1 MSEEQQD
8 IIPQVTLVQHFG
20 NIEGCVALFQ
30 PSINSPAK
38 VCKLTMNVNNI
49 SVCLVD
55 EVQYFKFNDREVDAA
70 LLKYRA
76 NLEKDID
83 HKELV
88 TLFGDLHKLLEK
100 VIKRT
105 YYMNNGS
112 IITTMISPC
121 ISEPILTDDGG
132 YYVVA
137 SADSDWWMKN
147 TALKTVIEAIREH
160 IPSFSPWKGKGDD
173 FIALLSEESNKR
185 SALLPKKYS

>member
-76 NLEKDID
+76 SLEKDID

-88 TLFGDLHKLLEK
+88 TLFATFTSFL
-100 VIKRT
+100 KR
-105 YYMNNGS
+105 
-112 IITTMISPC
+112 
-121 ISEPILTDDGG
+121 L
-132 YYVVA
+132 
-137 SADSDWWMKN
+137 
-147 TALKTVIEAIREH
+147 
-160 IPSFSPWKGKGDD
+160 
-173 FIALLSEESNKR
+173 
-185 SALLPKKYS
+185 

>member
-1 MSEEQQD
+1 M
-8 IIPQVTLVQHFG
+8 
-20 NIEGCVALFQ
+20 
-30 PSINSPAK
+30 
-38 VCKLTMNVNNI
+38 
-49 SVCLVD
+49 
-55 EVQYFKFNDREVDAA
+55 
-70 LLKYRA
+70 
-76 NLEKDID
+76 
-83 HKELV
+83 
-88 TLFGDLHKLLEK
+88 
-100 VIKRT
+100 KRT

-112 IITTMISPC
+112 IITTLISPC

-160 IPSFSPWKGKGDD
+160 IPSFSPWKGKSDD